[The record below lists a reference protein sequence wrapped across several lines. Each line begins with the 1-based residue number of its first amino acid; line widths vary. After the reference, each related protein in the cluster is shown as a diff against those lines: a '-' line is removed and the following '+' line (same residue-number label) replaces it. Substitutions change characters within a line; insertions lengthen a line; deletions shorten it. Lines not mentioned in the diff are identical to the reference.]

1 MPDHRHFTTRRGFI
15 AGLGFGAVS
24 LYGAGAAPGPAP
36 LPFRRHDDTAAADHA
51 SPASAGG
58 HAGHGEPVAPA
69 ADGHSGH
76 GSASGNDKPAAAFR
90 REHDAF
96 LRRHEQADGSV
107 DPHAALDTHVDAH
120 GQGHDHGHGS
130 AAPAPDTPVDVFLLA
145 ESFGYSPAVLR
156 LRAGV
161 AYRFRMMA
169 DDVTHGASLQLGPAS
184 RIIRLRPGAVSE
196 QTLTFTRPGEY
207 LVYCTVYCGE
217 GHDLMHGRLIVT

>member
-1 MPDHRHFTTRRGFI
+1 MPHHRHFTTRRGFI

-24 LYGAGAAPGPAP
+24 LYGAWAAHGAAP
-36 LPFRRHDDTAAADHA
+36 LPFRRHDDAAADHA
-51 SPASAGG
+51 PPAAAGG
-58 HAGHGEPVAPA
+58 HAGGGGGGAGRGGA
-69 ADGHSGH
+69 GDGSP
-76 GSASGNDKPAAAFR
+76 SAAAFR
-90 REHDAF
+90 REHDTF

-107 DPHAALDTHVDAH
+107 DPHATADSY
-120 GQGHDHGHGS
+120 GHDHGHGT
-130 AAPAPDTPVDVFLLA
+130 AAPAADAPVDVLLLA